1 MTDKDILQ
9 WCEYFLLGL
18 KNEIEKIDS
27 LLNQDYVK
35 NNILLPALK
44 LARQSEHVTAQ
55 EFDIL
60 EYLINKSDMAMK
72 SQELESMGI
81 TSSKQ
86 KSAVIKKLKDKGI
99 MISTEEN
106 GRVYTLKFTNNYL
119 LRNVIKIL
127 EKNGFISDFLNTK

>member
-1 MTDKDILQ
+1 MGRLLNYAFLLKLGFKVKTGRIINPSSVFYTDRDRYYDMLSNADSLTDKDILQ

-86 KSAVIKKLKDKGI
+86 E
-99 MISTEEN
+99 TQ
-106 GRVYTLKFTNNYL
+106 R
-119 LRNVIKIL
+119 
-127 EKNGFISDFLNTK
+127 